1 MSVSEV
7 FVKALKKWLELD
19 TQINEINTKMKE
31 IKSEKNNLESQI
43 LSYIKNNNLNDKT
56 INLGNNAFSYN
67 TTTTHGS
74 LSIKLITEVLNESI
88 ADESLRK
95 RILNNINLKKQEIT
109 KYNYNLKV
117 KKSK

>member
-19 TQINEINTKMKE
+19 TKITELNTKIKE
-31 IKSEKNNLESQI
+31 IKSEKTNLESKI
-43 LSYIKNNNLNDKT
+43 LSYMKNNNLNDKT

-74 LSIKLITEVLNESI
+74 LSIKLIKATL
-88 ADESLRK
+88 SLVY
-95 RILNNINLKKQEIT
+95 LPLT
-109 KYNYNLKV
+109 
-117 KKSK
+117 S